1 MKRKHK
7 SIETLK
13 SHYGVMFILPWAI
26 GMIVFFIIPI
36 FQSVYFSFADV
47 SISADGTQTSFVGI
61 KHFSEL
67 LSKDPN
73 YTDDLLETF
82 SGIMVSL
89 PFTLIVSVVLGL
101 LLNGNY
107 KGRVFFRGLYFLPV
121 IISAGPVLNLFLTAA
136 SSNATET
143 AMATSVSFD
152 MIDFSEI
159 LKGLNL
165 PSGVENY
172 INNAL
177 SNIFMLIWQ
186 SGIQTVL
193 IIAGLQSVPDL
204 LYEVAKVEGAT
215 KWEEFWFI
223 TCPMMM
229 RTMFL
234 VIIFTVVELL
244 SANTNVVMANA
255 FIKLNSLEYGIGS
268 AMIWFYYG
276 IMIVFIGILFAVY
289 KKVFFKRW
297 G

>member
-1 MKRKHK
+1 
-7 SIETLK
+7 
-13 SHYGVMFILPWAI
+13 
-26 GMIVFFIIPI
+26 MIVFFIIPI
-36 FQSVYFSFADV
+36 FQSIYFSFADV
-47 SISADGTQTSFVGI
+47 SISSAGTETGFVGI
-61 KHFSEL
+61 KHFSEIL
-67 LSKDPN
+67 TKDPN

-82 SGIMVSL
+82 SEIMVSL
-89 PFTLIVSVVLGL
+89 PFTLVVSIVLGL
-101 LLNGNY
+101 LLNGSY
-107 KGRVFFRGLYFLPV
+107 KGRIFFRGLYFLPV

-143 AMATSVSFD
+143 ALATSVSFD
-152 MIDFSEI
+152 MIDFGAV

-165 PSGVENY
+165 PTSVENY
-172 INNAL
+172 IDTAL
-177 SNIFMLIWQ
+177 GNIFMLIWQ

-193 IIAGLQSVPDL
+193 IIAGLQSVPEL

-234 VIIFTVVELL
+234 VVIFTVVELL
-244 SANTNVVMANA
+244 SASTNVVMNKA
-255 FIKLNSLEYGIGS
+255 FIKLNALEYGVGS

-276 IMIVFIGILFAVY
+276 IMMIFIGVLFVIY